1 MAVSNIVCEWL
12 RALGLAQYAE
22 SFLDNGYDDLE
33 ICKQVGD
40 PDLDAIGVENQSHR
54 HKLLKSIR
62 SLREK
67 GAASVYFM
75 LNDPNSLSGSMEIL
89 CETPPSNDLE
99 MVLGEQLETDGVRL
113 TAHPYSTPDG
123 QRGHLEGLASVYCE
137 LLMAPFGDILSAL
150 ESARQAAWADHSPL
164 HNASASASASGGAG
178 GSGSASGA
186 SGASGS
192 GGSNRSGIGSGS
204 VGMGIHHRQK
214 HGHRGHSMHGA
225 GLPNSHSQPIYV
237 PGKYS
242 PSSCLSDKEEDEIY
256 GFGYGV
262 FAPRVARGGLT
273 QQQQLLQQQTLQTQQ
288 SIQQQQQMQQQLQQQ
303 QQQLPLV
310 PGQQQAGGG
319 QPGVGPQHH
328 QTLPPN
334 VAHLNFVQQNCL
346 SPRSAYFYEFP
357 PTAEGRE
364 TKKRTTLARLLKGLK
379 TVNRRDRNNQQNG
392 AQARAA
398 NDRLRHFQMINGGA
412 GGQQHSFEETIH
424 RLKVQE
430 AMRKKEKFQRE
441 HEEFQRLYFHE

>member
-40 PDLDAIGVENQSHR
+40 PDLDAIGVENPAHR

-89 CETPPSNDLE
+89 CETPPSNELE
-99 MVLGEQLETDGVRL
+99 LVLREQLETDGVRL

-150 ESARQAAWADHSPL
+150 ENARQAAWAERSPL
-164 HNASASASASGGAG
+164 HPAG
-178 GSGSASGA
+178 GSSG
-186 SGASGS
+186 GASGS
-192 GGSNRSGIGSGS
+192 GGSGRSGIQL
-204 VGMGIHHRQK
+204 RQQ

-273 QQQQLLQQQTLQTQQ
+273 QQQHLLQQQTLQTQQ
-288 SIQQQQQMQQQLQQQ
+288 SIHQQQQQLQQQQLQQQ
-303 QQQLPLV
+303 QQQQQQQQLPIV
-310 PGQQQAGGG
+310 PGQQAAG
-319 QPGVGPQHH
+319 QPGVGPQQH

-441 HEEFQRLYFHE
+441 HEETIHTCTMRL